1 MTKMNEKSLMAI
13 WASNPFSISQAS
25 LLLLLA

>member
-1 MTKMNEKSLMAI
+1 MTKMNEKSSIAI
-13 WASNPFSISQAS
+13 WASNPLSISHAS